1 MCGRFVQS
9 ASIDDYANY
18 FGASAVETDL
28 REENYNVAPTDPV
41 YAVAEHDG
49 QRLLGSF
56 GWGLVPHWSKDRKS
70 AARLINA
77 RLETL
82 ASKPAFRDSFRK
94 RRCIIPADGFY
105 EWVKKDDEKIPHYF
119 FLESH
124 APMALAGVWANWKD
138 PGSGEWVRTCSIVTT
153 PPNELMKPI
162 HDRMPAL
169 LRPETWDLWL
179 DPDFDDVDQLSDL
192 LGPATSAE
200 MAEYEVSTYVNSVR
214 NNGPKCIEPSD

>member
-18 FGASAVETDL
+18 FGASTVRTESL
-28 REENYNVAPTDPV
+28 GENYNVAPTDPV

-49 QRLLGSF
+49 ERLLGSF

-70 AARLINA
+70 AARFINA
-77 RLETL
+77 RVETL
-82 ASKPAFRDSFRK
+82 AGKPAFRDAFRK
-94 RRCIIPADGFY
+94 RRCIVPADGFY
-105 EWVKKDDEKIPHYF
+105 EWVRQGDQKIPHYF

-138 PGSGEWVRTCSIVTT
+138 PASGEWIRTCSIVTT
-153 PPNELMKPI
+153 PPNQLMTPI

-169 LRPETWDLWL
+169 LQPEVWDLWL
-179 DPDFDDVDQLSDL
+179 DRDLDDVEQLRGL
-192 LGPATSAE
+192 LGPAPDGL
-200 MAEYEVSTYVNSVR
+200 MAEYEVSTFVNSVR
-214 NNGPKCIEPSD
+214 NNGPECIRPSD